1 MEAAAAVAAAL
12 GLRRPRAAAAAAA
25 TGRPAASKKQRQL
38 TLQGAGGEGAGPGQR
53 QQQQPQQ
60 HQHAQQQQEVNGGMR
75 DAGPRP
81 EERALLAHLY
91 PPVAAA
97 VVAGAAAAGQP
108 QRTPKL
114 ASDRSLARATPAGAS
129 LWAGAGACQPVAP
142 TLGARLAQRE
152 GADPAAS
159 AARRQA
165 QPLARGGATYPTAPD
180 QESRALKRVK
190 LEALREELRTH
201 ESTVAELRRM
211 IAGLEREVESGGSGG
226 GCGGCC

>member
-1 MEAAAAVAAAL
+1 
-12 GLRRPRAAAAAAA
+12 
-25 TGRPAASKKQRQL
+25 L
-38 TLQGAGGEGAGPGQR
+38 TLRGAGGEGAGPGQR
-53 QQQQPQQ
+53 HQQQPQQ
-60 HQHAQQQQEVNGGMR
+60 QQQQRQQQPKQQREADGGMR

-91 PPVAAA
+91 PPAAA
-97 VVAGAAAAGQP
+97 AAAARTAPAAAGQP
-108 QRTPKL
+108 PQLTPQL
-114 ASDRSLARATPAGAS
+114 ASGRSLARAAPAAAS

-152 GADPAAS
+152 GADPAAA

-165 QPLARGGATYPTAPD
+165 QPLARGGAAYPPAAD

-211 IAGLEREVESGGSGG
+211 IAGLEREVEAGGSGG
-226 GCGGCC
+226 GGGGGGGRG